1 MDIKIINKLV
11 IGAALLL
18 ATSCSENN
26 PYLFGAKDAFVD
38 AKASA
43 QNDAIFTPNAQI
55 GEAVVES
62 NAPWEVKSLSEWI
75 TCTTVNGELNGKLQ
89 FQLAENTGAT
99 RVGEIIVYNTLGT
112 QMVDTL
118 KIVQQCA
125 LKYLPANLT
134 LDIKSTVLANEL
146 DGQKITEV
154 GFEVASN
161 TPWRVY
167 TKPADAWTTVL
178 TKKGVDSGSG
188 SFVVTKNDAVTKRSM
203 YVYAQ
208 SILYP
213 SLKDSIL
220 VNQSAKPVEINVLN
234 PTNGKLL
241 LDESASKFSFSV
253 KGDGKWKITNVPSW
267 LTLSGTEF
275 EGSANIVGTV
285 SATSDAR
292 SVQLQIQSLLQ
303 PNVTKVLNIDQKIIP
318 TGRLKDS
325 LALVAIYNA
334 THGERWTYSWKF
346 ELPLSE
352 SNWPGIF
359 VDVVN
364 GELRVVDLS
373 LMSFN
378 LEGTLPNELGW
389 LSEVVKM
396 KFTRNKL
403 EGPLPAS
410 INRLT
415 KLTHMYISNN
425 NFSGVF
431 PDISELQKLVL
442 IESDFNRFEGEFPAS
457 FSALPKLTT
466 IKFKYNKF
474 NPSTLVPARFG
485 GWRLVYINPQ
495 RAVLGDAK
503 SEYNLSDVK

>member
-18 ATSCSENN
+18 ATSCSESN

-38 AKASA
+38 AKPST
-43 QNDAIFTPNAQI
+43 QNDAIFTPNAQL

-62 NAPWEVKSLSEWI
+62 NAPWEAKSLTEWI
-75 TCTTVNGELNGKLQ
+75 TCTTVNGELNGKLK

-99 RVGEIIVYNTLGT
+99 RVGKIIVYNTLGT

-118 KIVQQCA
+118 IVTQQCA
-125 LKYLPANLT
+125 LKYLPANLA
-134 LDIKSTVLANEL
+134 LDIKSAALANEL
-146 DGQKITEV
+146 DGQKIAEV
-154 GFEVASN
+154 SFEIASN

-178 TKKGVDSGSG
+178 TKKGVESGVG
-188 SFVVTKNDAVTKRSM
+188 SFVVTKNDALTKRAM

-220 VNQSAKPVEINVLN
+220 VNQAGKPVEINILN

-241 LDESASKFSFSV
+241 LDESASKFVFTI

-275 EGSANIVGTV
+275 EGNANIVGTV
-285 SATSDAR
+285 SATSAAR
-292 SVQLQIQSLLQ
+292 SVQLRVESLVQ
-303 PNVTKVLNIDQKIIP
+303 PNVTKMFNIDQKIIP
-318 TGRLKDS
+318 SGRLKDS

-352 SNWPGIF
+352 SNWPGVF

-373 LMSFN
+373 LSSFN

-389 LSEVVKM
+389 LSEVVKL
-396 KFTRNKL
+396 KLSRNKL
-403 EGPLPAS
+403 EGTLPAS
-410 INRLT
+410 INRMT
-415 KLTHMYISNN
+415 KLTHIYLSSNS
-425 NFSGVF
+425 FSGEF
-431 PDISELQKLVL
+431 PDISALQNLML
-442 IESDFNRFEGEFPAS
+442 LESNFTRFEGEFPAS
-457 FSALPKLTT
+457 FSLLPKFTSLM
-466 IKFKYNKF
+466 FKYNKL
-474 NPSTLVPARFG
+474 NPSTLVPKKFG
-485 GWRLVYINPQ
+485 GWKLSNINPQ
-495 RAVLGDAK
+495 RAVYGDTK
-503 SEYNLSDVK
+503 SEYNLVDIK